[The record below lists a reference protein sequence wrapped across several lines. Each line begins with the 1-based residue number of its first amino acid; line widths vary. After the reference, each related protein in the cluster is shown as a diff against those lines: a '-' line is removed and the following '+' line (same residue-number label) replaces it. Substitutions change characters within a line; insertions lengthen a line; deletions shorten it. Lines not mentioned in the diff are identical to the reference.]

1 MARSKISSPT
11 RDIITDDGS
20 VLLSVVQGE
29 QPHLEFTIGWLTNM
43 TNFNVH
49 ARLIEGSNDWEGTKP
64 TSVKTGG
71 VKLLLSKDNG
81 FIRGVNDGDNKFTV
95 VIPYNV
101 SAGMLP
107 QPTPNKPVYMFIDLE
122 IGEPGTGSDM
132 DPIGEVATPDKQIW
146 KPVRGLVEVV
156 YSPTEGV

>member
-43 TNFNVH
+43 NDFNVH
-49 ARLIEGSNDWEGTKP
+49 ARLVEGDNDGEGTKP
-64 TSVKTGG
+64 TSVKADG
-71 VKLLLSKDNG
+71 VKLLLSKSNG
-81 FIRGVNDGDNKFTV
+81 FIRRVDDGDNKFIV
-95 VIPYNV
+95 VVPYNASV
-101 SAGMLP
+101 GMVP

-122 IGEPGTGSDM
+122 VGDPGTGSDIN
-132 DPIGEVATPDKQIW
+132 PIGEAATPDKQIW
-146 KPVRGLVEVV
+146 KPVRGLIEIL

>member
-43 TNFNVH
+43 NGFNVH
-49 ARLIEGSNDWEGTKP
+49 ARLVEGDNDGEGTKP

-71 VKLLLSKDNG
+71 VKLLLSKSNG
-81 FIRGVNDGDNKFTV
+81 FIRRVDDGDNKFIV
-95 VIPYNV
+95 VVPYNV
-101 SAGMLP
+101 SVGMVP

-122 IGEPGTGSDM
+122 VGEPGTGSNTN
-132 DPIGEVATPDKQIW
+132 PIGEAATPDKQIW
-146 KPVRGLVEVV
+146 KPVRGLIEIL

>member
-43 TNFNVH
+43 NGFNVH
-49 ARLIEGSNDWEGTKP
+49 ARLVEGDNDGEGTKP

-71 VKLLLSKDNG
+71 VKLLLSKSNG
-81 FIRGVNDGDNKFTV
+81 FIRGVDDGDNKFTV

-101 SAGMLP
+101 STGMLP

-122 IGEPGTGSDM
+122 VGEPGTGDSIS
-132 DPIGEVATPDKQIW
+132 PIGVAATPDKQVW
-146 KPVRGLVEVV
+146 KPVRGLIEIL

>member
-29 QPHLEFTIGWLTNM
+29 QPHLEFTIGWVTDL

-49 ARLIEGSNDWEGTKP
+49 ARLVEGDNDGEGTKP
-64 TSVKTGG
+64 TSVKVGG
-71 VKLLLSKDNG
+71 VKLLLSKSNG
-81 FIRGVNDGDNKFTV
+81 FIRRVDDGDNKFTV

-107 QPTPNKPVYMFIDLE
+107 QPTPNKSVYMFIDLE
-122 IGEPGTGSDM
+122 VGEPGTGSDIN
-132 DPIGEVATPDKQIW
+132 PIGGAATPDKQIW
-146 KPVRGLVEVV
+146 KPVRGLIEIL